1 MVGHVGR
8 ALQPCL
14 CQSLGLLGLL
24 TYEVPVEC
32 HRAAELLS
40 VVVGQLT
47 GSPVEDG
54 KQRSGV
60 RAHDGIHLTISQCGP
75 QGVRIDC
82 APRDVA
88 SVRLDVD
95 AGLGQPD
102 REVGEGG

>member
-1 MVGHVGR
+1 MARYVGR
-8 ALQPCL
+8 ALQPGL
-14 CQSLGLLGLL
+14 GQSLRLLGLP

-47 GSPVEDG
+47 GRPVEDG

-60 RAHDGIHLTISQCGP
+60 RTHDGIHLAVSQRGP

-88 SVRLDVD
+88 SIRLDVD